1 MERAEYDKL
10 DRLEDRMWW
19 FAARDRNLLML
30 SQRRL
35 PDQSR
40 AWSTLDAGCGTG
52 GFLTRLAA
60 RYPTGVLFGVDIDLF
75 ACRRAAAKSAR
86 PTCAA
91 SIDALPF
98 PDGAFAVI
106 FSLDVL
112 CHRHVDERRALG
124 QFHRCLVEH
133 GWLILNLPA
142 YQWLLSRHDCAV
154 HNIRRY
160 TVGRLRRLLN
170 AAGFRCVYATYW
182 NALLFPLMAVT
193 RKLFHDDRTGAVSDV
208 ILYPRSIDAICRMVA
223 GFESLLLRA
232 GLKFPFGG
240 SVLAVAA
247 KGSAVSE

>member
-1 MERAEYDKL
+1 MELSEYDKL

-30 SQRRL
+30 SQGRL
-35 PDQSR
+35 SGQPLDLS
-40 AWSTLDAGCGTG
+40 SLDAGCGTG

-60 RYPTGVLFGVDIDLF
+60 DYPNGVQFGVDINPF

-98 PDGAFAVI
+98 PDGAFAVV

-112 CHRHVDERRALG
+112 CHRHVDEHRALR
-124 QFHRCLVEH
+124 QFHRCLAEH

-142 YQWLLSRHDCAV
+142 YQWMLSRHDSAV
-154 HNIRRY
+154 HNVRRY
-160 TVGRLRRLLN
+160 SVGRLSRLLN

-182 NALLFPLMAVT
+182 NALLFPLMAIA
-193 RKLFHDDRTGAVSDV
+193 RKRFHDNRTGATSDV
-208 ILYPRSIDAICRMVA
+208 ILYPRPIDAFCRMVTS
-223 GFESLLLRA
+223 FESLLLRA
-232 GLKFPFGG
+232 GLRFPFGG
-240 SVLAVAA
+240 SVLAIAV
-247 KGSAVSE
+247 KGGASSD

>member
-30 SQRRL
+30 SERRL
-35 PDQSR
+35 SGQPG

-52 GFLTRLAA
+52 GFLARLAA
-60 RYPTGVLFGVDIDLF
+60 HYPNGALFGTDVDPF

-98 PDGAFAVI
+98 GDGAFGVVFI
-106 FSLDVL
+106 LDVL
-112 CHRHVDERRALG
+112 CHRHVDEHRALQ
-124 QFHRCLVEH
+124 QFHRCLTEH

-142 YQWLLSRHDCAV
+142 YQWMLSPHDSAV

-160 TVGRLRRLLN
+160 TVGRLRRLL
-170 AAGFRCVYATYW
+170 AAAEFRCVYATYW
-182 NALLFPLMAVT
+182 NALLFPLMAIT
-193 RKLFHDDRTGAVSDV
+193 RKLFRDNRTGAGSDV
-208 ILYPRSIDAICRMVA
+208 ILYPWPVDAFCRVITS
-223 GFESLLLRA
+223 FESRLMRA
-232 GLKFPFGG
+232 GLRFPFGG

-247 KGSAVSE
+247 KRGPLRG